1 MKIQRNRQMA
11 KTGLLLVF
19 LAVTVLIQGCMSQAN
34 GSVDEIAADTLPRPP
49 EHGEFGEVSLAEIT
63 ELVTVEATKQGSSQE
78 TIAMLVDEVS
88 MKWLE
93 SITLG
98 RVQLP

>member
-1 MKIQRNRQMA
+1 MHGDIGIAELPRPPEA
-11 KTGLLLVF
+11 K
-19 LAVTVLIQGCMSQAN
+19 QAAFV
-34 GSVDEIAADTLPRPP
+34 GEIAADTLPRPP
-49 EHGEFGEVSLAEIT
+49 EQGEVGEVSLAEIT
-63 ELVTVEATKQGSSQE
+63 ELVIVEATKQGSSQE

-88 MKWLE
+88 LKWLE